1 MAADSE
7 HRHRPGAMKQQNKGH
22 KHGRHRTKG
31 QIDRDNQGRVNVK
44 TISKKTTQFKKQE
57 RRNLAQQIRKQKRD
71 EALNKKR
78 QRGGVSTPPHFVVV
92 VPLCGGQHAD
102 DAKEL
107 LQKAVLDMEGGDVET
122 VSSQNEQ
129 GMLHLSIPRFRKRIS
144 LYTPPAESLHAVL
157 DAAKIADSILFV
169 MSPDTE
175 LDERTDFLFSC
186 LMGQGMPAATFVFNG
201 MADLPLKK
209 LADTRKSLQ
218 KVFEN
223 RFPEAKLHALDKT
236 QDALVVLRHLTDGKL
251 KSVHYREKRPHLVAE
266 NISFEADSAEVTFG
280 TLKVSGYLRGGAMS
294 VNRLVYLMGGDN
306 YQLLQIDS
314 APDPHPLILKLGKQ
328 KSNNNQ
334 TGVSMDTEEQ
344 GVTVLA
350 KADPE
355 KQESLQSEVVPDPM
369 EGEQTWPTEEE
380 LAEAENNVPKKKK
393 LPKGFSEYQSA
404 WIASDEEDEGGEN
417 SEESGDED
425 MAPMDQSQSS
435 EEDEDDDG
443 DGDSDDESEG
453 MATEGEDTDKYDA
466 AIDFDTEKEMLE
478 KMKDEHQHVMFPD
491 EVDTPH
497 DLSARERFARYRGL
511 QSFRTSPWHKDEEL
525 PTDYARIYRF
535 SNLKLLQK
543 EILKRENPDAVQPG
557 QYITVHLANVPKA
570 FMENYNPGEPVV
582 LFGML
587 PYEQCMS
594 VIHFVVRRS
603 ASFTPTIRSKD
614 RLVFQVGYRRF
625 SACPIFS
632 QHTSGDKQKFER
644 YLPQEGVVVA
654 TVFAPIMLGPA
665 PVLVFTQ
672 GQDQLVATGS
682 LLSDNPDRIIIK
694 RAVLS
699 GAPFKINKKTAT
711 IRFMFFNREDI
722 QWFKKIELRTKWGR
736 RGRILEPLGTHGHM
750 KCYFNYQLKSQ
761 DTVLMNLYK
770 RQFPKWSY
778 SPTVPTPLPISPPG
792 QEPEGAAYQMF
803 D

>member
-1 MAADSE
+1 MAEDSE

-44 TISKKTTQFKKQE
+44 TISKKSTQYKKAE

-78 QRGGVSTPPHFVVV
+78 QRGGVSTPPLFVVV
-92 VPLCGGQHAD
+92 IPLCGEEHSQNAL
-102 DAKEL
+102 EL
-107 LQKAVLDMEGGDVET
+107 LQTAAAEMEGGEGQST
-122 VSSQNEQ
+122 ASQNEQ
-129 GMLHLSIPRFRKRIS
+129 GILHLSVPRFRKRIS
-144 LYTPPAESLHAVL
+144 FYTPPAESLHAVL
-157 DAAKIADSILFV
+157 DAAKVADNVMFI
-169 MSPDTE
+169 MSPHTE
-175 LDERTDFLFSC
+175 LDERTEFLFSC
-186 LMGQGMPAATFVFNG
+186 LMGQGMPSATFVYHG
-201 MADLPLKK
+201 MATLPVKK
-209 LADTRKSLQ
+209 VADTKKALQ

-223 RFPEAKLHALDKT
+223 RFPDAKLHALDKT
-236 QDALVVLRHLTDGKL
+236 QDAQVVLRHLTDGKL

-266 NISFEADSAEVTFG
+266 NISFEAESAEATVG
-280 TLKVSGYLRGGAMS
+280 TMKVSGYLRGAAMS
-294 VNRLVYLMGGDN
+294 VNRLVYLVGGDT

-314 APDPHPLILKLGKQ
+314 VPDPHPLVLKPGKQ
-328 KSNNNQ
+328 RTHGKG
-334 TGVSMDTEEQ
+334 GVDVEMDDTS
-344 GVTVLA
+344 VTVLA
-350 KADPE
+350 KADPQ
-355 KQESLQSEVVPDPM
+355 KQESLQSEVEPDPM

-380 LAEAENNVPKKKK
+380 LAEAENNLPRKKK

-404 WIASDEEDEGGEN
+404 WIVSDDEEDDN
-417 SEESGDED
+417 SGDDEDED
-425 MAPMDQSQSS
+425 MAPVEQSESESS
-435 EEDEDDDG
+435 EEDEDD
-443 DGDSDDESEG
+443 EEEG
-453 MATEGEDTDKYDA
+453 YEAMMTEGEDTDK
-466 AIDFDTEKEMLE
+466 LE
-478 KMKDEHQHVMFPD
+478 KMKDERQHVMFPD

-497 DLSARERFARYRGL
+497 DLPARERFARYRGL

-525 PTDYARIYRF
+525 PPDYARIYRF

-543 EILKRENPDAVQPG
+543 EILKREDPDAVQPG
-557 QYITVHLANVPKA
+557 QYITVHVANVPKS
-570 FMENYNPGEPVV
+570 FMENYKPGEPVV

-594 VIHFVVRRS
+594 VIHFVIRRT
-603 ASFTPTIRSKD
+603 AGFTQTIRSKD

-644 YLPQEGVVVA
+644 YLPQEGAVVA
-654 TVFAPIMLGPA
+654 TMFAPIMFGPA
-665 PVLVFTQ
+665 PVLVFTP

-694 RAVLS
+694 RVVLS
-699 GAPFKINKKTAT
+699 GAPFKINKRTAT
-711 IRFMFFNREDI
+711 IRFMFFNRDDI
-722 QWFKKIELRTKWGR
+722 LWFKKIELRTKWGR

-750 KCYFNYQLKSQ
+750 KCYFNTQLKSQ

-770 RQFPKWSY
+770 RQFPKWTY
-778 SPTVPTPLPISPPG
+778 SPSVPTPMPLSRAD
-792 QEPEGAAYQMF
+792 EELEGAAYQMF